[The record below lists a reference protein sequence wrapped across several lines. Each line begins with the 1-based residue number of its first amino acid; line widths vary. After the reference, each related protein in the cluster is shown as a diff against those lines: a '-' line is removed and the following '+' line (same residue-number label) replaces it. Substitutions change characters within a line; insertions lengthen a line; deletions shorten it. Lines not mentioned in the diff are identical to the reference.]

1 MKILVTGATGT
12 VGGDLIRE
20 ATKYEQVDFIVALSR
35 KPLEISDKKLRVVLH
50 QDYLNYE
57 SIESEFK
64 NIDWVIW
71 CLGISQSQVS
81 KEEYIKITFDYT
93 IKAADFLRKVNPSA
107 GFIFVSGEGANEEG
121 KATTLFGKIKGKVE
135 TYLLTM
141 KFTNLYIVRPGGIR
155 PIHMNKNTA
164 MVNKIM
170 APLYPLVELIAP
182 STMIRSDDLGKAILY
197 LAAFG
202 TDHPIIKNKELRALS
217 KIK

>member
-20 ATKYEQVDFIVALSR
+20 AVKCELVDSIVALSR
-35 KPLEISDKKLRVVLH
+35 KPLEFSDKKLRVVLH
-50 QDYLNYE
+50 QDYLNYD
-57 SIESEFK
+57 SIESEFR
-64 NIDWVIW
+64 NVDWVFW

-81 KEEYIKITFDYT
+81 KEEYIKITYDYT
-93 IKAADFLRKVNPSA
+93 VKAAEMLRKLNPSA

-135 TYLLTM
+135 SKLLSM
-141 KFTNLYIVRPGGIR
+141 GFSKLYIVRPGGIR

-164 MVNKIM
+164 RVNKII
-170 APLYPLVELIAP
+170 APLYPLIEIIAP
-182 STMIRSDDLGKAILY
+182 STMIRSDDLGKAILQ
-197 LAAFG
+197 LASAG
-202 TDHPIIKNKELRALS
+202 ADHTIIKNKELRILS